1 MERQLGADTILSLGY
16 VGTMAHKLI
25 VYVNYNPGD
34 QNLCLF
40 LNNPAN
46 LAPGSNVCGPNN
58 EDSGPFVLAPGVSAP
73 GYPGITS
80 FSSSRLL
87 AGLNNAADT
96 VPPFGRNAAE
106 KTMGNSAY
114 HSFQATLRHTSRNAE
129 FLLGYTY
136 GKCLDNSSGLE
147 DSVNPYNPRKSRG
160 LCLFDVQHHFVG
172 SYSVRLP
179 FDKLFHA
186 SSGWSNRIAGGWQI
200 TGITTFATGLPI
212 ALSERNDPSLAGSS
226 GTDVPNFTPGKV
238 LNDTNPRHENPYFN
252 TSLFSKEQLGQ
263 IGNSNRRFFHG
274 PGLNNWDLAL
284 VKDTRI
290 TESKALQFR
299 VETFNTWNHAQFE
312 NPSGSINSST
322 FGVVTSTRPHE
333 EANARVMQLGAKLI
347 F

>member
-1 MERQLGADTILSLGY
+1 MFWRLALALRAIRELPR
-16 VGTMAHKLI
+16 
-25 VYVNYNPGD
+25 
-34 QNLCLF
+34 F
-40 LNNPAN
+40 L
-46 LAPGSNVCGPNN
+46 
-58 EDSGPFVLAPGVSAP
+58 
-73 GYPGITS
+73 
-80 FSSSRLL
+80 
-87 AGLNNAADT
+87 
-96 VPPFGRNAAE
+96 
-106 KTMGNSAY
+106 
-114 HSFQATLRHTSRNAE
+114 
-129 FLLGYTY
+129 
-136 GKCLDNSSGLE
+136 
-147 DSVNPYNPRKSRG
+147 
-160 LCLFDVQHHFVG
+160 
-172 SYSVRLP
+172 
-179 FDKLFHA
+179 
-186 SSGWSNRIAGGWQI
+186 
-200 TGITTFATGLPI
+200 TTFATGLPI